1 MPTQYLIIISIVGW
15 GVGAI
20 FYKIANTTVHP
31 IMVSAIVTATYL
43 ALTPIALLTINFD
56 KTINTTGVL
65 ATIAGGVLMG
75 VGSIAYYYSLRTGN
89 AGEITTITALYPV
102 LTLIL
107 SCLFMG
113 EEMSIRK
120 SIGILLACAS
130 FYFLSWK

>member
-1 MPTQYLIIISIVGW
+1 MPTQYLIAISIIGW

-31 IMVSAIVTATYL
+31 IMVSAIITTTFL
-43 ALTPIALLTINFD
+43 FLTPIAFLSFNVD
-56 KTINTTGVL
+56 KTINLIGVL
-65 ATIAGGVLMG
+65 ATIAGGILMG
-75 VGSIAYYYSLRTGN
+75 AGSIAYYYSLRTGD
-89 AGEITTITALYPV
+89 AGQITTITALYPV

-113 EEMSIRK
+113 EEMTFRK
-120 SIGILLACAS
+120 AIGILLACVS